1 MNTWSLPCL
10 LLLFLLSHTR
20 PTGAITELE
29 HNDSTAVAEYI
40 NVGTE
45 HHILISKVDT
55 EQVLSTSAAISD
67 KDTSNLMEADTA
79 KKHPVNNANDNVT
92 DGSAIFNL
100 DNLLDLMAGDDNG
113 DVDFNA
119 IVLELTS
126 NLGNVIDINE
136 VGNMAATLGIMMSGM
151 GAVAEL
157 QRQGVLDIDTELGS
171 IDANNALNN
180 GLAALVGQLLADQR
194 LPGILNTAAGAAALN
209 GMPARAPRD
218 AGGVGTNLDGL
229 GIAQLL
235 NDIASNGAGDA
246 NMSGLNQLVGNFASA
261 YAQGSNSNQG
271 DVSNISNLVGNLASG
286 AQGGNIA
293 DTIGSVIGSN
303 GVRSITSALSDFVNG
318 NDSANFTG
326 IAQALGIRNF
336 VRSDDKR
343 VPEGCPSLVHV
354 YVQLPTDYLPILT
367 AKSNIACLS
376 PLDEGMRPA
385 AKSGHCHQDTECSPG
400 WGGWNCNSK

>member
-1 MNTWSLPCL
+1 
-10 LLLFLLSHTR
+10 
-20 PTGAITELE
+20 
-29 HNDSTAVAEYI
+29 
-40 NVGTE
+40 
-45 HHILISKVDT
+45 
-55 EQVLSTSAAISD
+55 
-67 KDTSNLMEADTA
+67 
-79 KKHPVNNANDNVT
+79 
-92 DGSAIFNL
+92 
-100 DNLLDLMAGDDNG
+100 MAGDDNG

-343 VPEGCPSLVHV
+343 VPEGCPSCFNCLYPGSTCAHNSTCN
-354 YVQLPTDYLPILT
+354 QFTGRCNCPPGWTGEDCLLP
-367 AKSNIACLS
+367 ACLS